1 MHYLYLCNII
11 NVSNEA
17 QKESEVLN
25 MEKIV
30 KWFMSCGYS
39 ESEATTEANKMIEA
53 NRWDGAEKCSRE
65 FAIEMILEDLQDF

>member
-1 MHYLYLCNII
+1 
-11 NVSNEA
+11 
-17 QKESEVLN
+17 

-30 KWFMSCGYS
+30 KLFMSCGYS

>member
-1 MHYLYLCNII
+1 
-11 NVSNEA
+11 
-17 QKESEVLN
+17 

-65 FAIEMILEDLQDF
+65 FARLLIVETAHTAVCRNCPTCTDETGHTMKGWLIL